1 MALKKYCV
9 IALVVILVMMLPV
22 TNSAP
27 AAAETSPG
35 APDLS
40 PGLHTGWIMET
51 STVNSTWVFN
61 RTFEYYIPTSYSNA
75 AAVTLL
81 FSFHG
86 LGSSGLEQID
96 LTRFDVLA
104 EQEGF
109 IAVFPDATRLDP
121 ADPRW
126 QDCLAAHGNWTLPAL
141 TGSNIMWNVGEIE
154 GIAVAPLQEC
164 AGVDDVGFVVD
175 MIDWFEANYAID
187 ASRIYSTGMSNG
199 AMFSYFLAFY
209 VPDVFAAIAP
219 VCAPMPL
226 NLGVNATTTPAP
238 ITVIVVRGSSDPV
251 IPEPGECG
259 LICDDFSFSTN
270 ETIAYWCG
278 VDGITAEPV
287 ETVWG
292 PTSEDAT
299 IVHRYVYSGGMNGT
313 QVILFMVDGGG
324 HTWPG
329 GPLYSVWVGAITTHI
344 DGSALV
350 WKYLPPEKYYLEISS
365 ANGGSVAT
373 PGRETFANV
382 NSAGAYMFFNP
393 GTGDTVV
400 DLVATPD
407 SHHRFANWTGDV
419 STIADVNSATT
430 SIAITPNTDYEITAV
445 FEEIPLVQYNLSI
458 SATGGGSVTEP
469 GEGVFPYEEGTAVD
483 LVATPQAGYRF
494 LQWTGDV
501 TKIDDPYA
509 AETTIT
515 MEGNYVITAN
525 FEATPSGG
533 LCFIATAAYGTSTA
547 RQLDVLREFR
557 DDVLLE
563 SGVGSHLVDLY
574 YHVSPPIAEF
584 ISEHSLVRTMVR
596 GLVIDPIVWVIE
608 TTGDIWRN

>member
-1 MALKKYCV
+1 MALKKYLV
-9 IALVVILVMMLPV
+9 IALAVIMAMMLPAGTYV
-22 TNSAP
+22 AL
-27 AAAETSPG
+27 AQESP
-35 APDLS
+35 PDLS
-40 PGLHTGWIMET
+40 SGLHTGWMTET

-61 RTFEYYIPTSYSNA
+61 RTFEYYIPSSYDGSE
-75 AAVTLL
+75 AVPLL

-86 LGSSGLEQID
+86 LGSSGPEQID
-96 LTRFDVLA
+96 LTKFDVLA

-126 QDCLAAHGNWTLPAL
+126 SAYSASLPAL
-141 TGSNIMWNVGEIE
+141 TGSNIMWNCGDIT
-154 GIAVAPLQEC
+154 GIPIAPLQYH
-164 AGVDDVGFVVD
+164 AGIDDLGFVKA
-175 MIDWFEANYAID
+175 MLNWFETNYNINE
-187 ASRIYSTGMSNG
+187 SEIYSTGMSNG

-219 VCAPMPL
+219 VCAPMML

-238 ITVIVVRGSSDPV
+238 MTVIVVRGDSDPV

-259 LICDDFSFSTN
+259 LICDNFSFSTN
-270 ETIAYWCG
+270 ETIAYWCE

-313 QVILFMVDGGG
+313 QVILYMVDGGG

-329 GPLYSVWVGAITTHI
+329 GPLYSVWVGAITTHV
-344 DGSALV
+344 DGSAII
-350 WKYLPPEKYYLEISS
+350 WKHVPPEKYYLEISS
-365 ANGGSVAT
+365 TDGGSVAT

-382 NSAGAYMFFNP
+382 NSAGAYMLFNP
-393 GTGDTVV
+393 SSGETVI

-407 SHHRFANWTGDV
+407 SHHKFANWTGDV

-430 SIAITPNTDYEITAV
+430 SIAITPNKDYEVTV
-445 FEEIPLVQYNLSI
+445 QFEQVPLVQYNLSI
-458 SATGGGSVTEP
+458 NATGGGSVAEP

-494 LQWTGDV
+494 LEWTGDV

-509 AETTIT
+509 AETSIS

-525 FEATPSGG
+525 FEEAPSGG
-533 LCFIATAAYGTSTA
+533 MCFIATAAYGTSTA
-547 RQLDVLREFR
+547 TQVNVLRAFR
-557 DDVLLE
+557 DDVLLK
-563 SGVGSHLVDLY
+563 STVGSRLVDLY
-574 YHVSPPIAEF
+574 YQISPPIAEF
-584 ISEHSLVRTMVR
+584 ISENSFARTLAR
-596 GLVIDPIVWVIE
+596 ELLIDPIVWAVE
-608 TTGDIWRN
+608 TAGDMWRN

>member
-9 IALVVILVMMLPV
+9 IALVVIMAMMLPV

-35 APDLS
+35 APELS

-61 RTFEYYIPTSYSNA
+61 RTFEYYVPSSYSDA
-75 AAVTLL
+75 TAVPLL

-96 LTRFDVLA
+96 LTKFDVLA

-126 QDCLAAHGNWTLPAL
+126 SAYGASLPAL
-141 TGSNIMWNVGEIE
+141 TGSNIMWNCGDIT
-154 GIAVAPLQEC
+154 GIPIAPLQYY
-164 AGVDDVGFVVD
+164 AGVDDLGFVRD
-175 MIDWFEANYAID
+175 MLSWFETNYNINE
-187 ASRIYSTGMSNG
+187 SEIYSTGMSNG

-219 VCAPMPL
+219 VCAPMML

-238 ITVIVVRGSSDPV
+238 ITVIVVRGTSDPV

-259 LICDDFSFSTN
+259 LICDNFSFSTN

-299 IVHRYVYSGGMNGT
+299 IVHRYVHSGGVNGT

-329 GPLYSVWVGAITTHI
+329 GPLYSIWVGAITTHI
-344 DGSALV
+344 DGSALI
-350 WKYLPPEKYYLEISS
+350 WKYVPPEKYYLEISS
-365 ANGGSVAT
+365 TDGGLAAT

-382 NSAGAYMFFNP
+382 NSAGAYMLFNP

-407 SHHRFANWTGDV
+407 SHHKFANWTGDV
-419 STIADVNSATT
+419 STMADANSATT
-430 SIAITPNTDYEITAV
+430 SIAITPNKDYEITV
-445 FEEIPLVQYNLSI
+445 QFEEVPLVQYNLSI
-458 SATGGGSVTEP
+458 NATVGGSVTEP

-483 LVATPQAGYRF
+483 LVATADAGYRF
-494 LQWTGDV
+494 LEWTGDV

-509 AETTIT
+509 AETSIS

-525 FEATPSGG
+525 FEEEPSGG
-533 LCFIATAAYGTSTA
+533 MCFIATAAYGTSTA
-547 RQLDVLREFR
+547 TQVNVLREFR

-563 SGVGSHLVDLY
+563 STAGSRLVDLY
-574 YHVSPPIAEF
+574 YSVSPPIAEF
-584 ISEHSLVRTMVR
+584 ISEHSFMRMLAREFLVA
-596 GLVIDPIVWVIE
+596 PIVWVVE
-608 TTGDIWRN
+608 TTGDMWRN